1 MVNGSSLRRVD
12 PWKVREEKLTGFVF
26 SFLLGYFLC
35 TVRIWRKIGEN
46 LKICNGFI
54 FLFFSFSGKV
64 EKDTT
69 TIEYFFF
76 LCCSCENVYKR
87 NRDKIK
93 GVRFSFFFLER

>member
-1 MVNGSSLRRVD
+1 MESTR
-12 PWKVREEKLTGFVF
+12 
-26 SFLLGYFLC
+26 
-35 TVRIWRKIGEN
+35 RKINGIRFFFPSRLLSLHCSYMEEIGEI

-54 FLFFSFSGKV
+54 FLFFSFSWKGRKGYNN
-64 EKDTT
+64 DR
-69 TIEYFFF
+69 IISF

>member
-1 MVNGSSLRRVD
+1 MESTR
-12 PWKVREEKLTGFVF
+12 
-26 SFLLGYFLC
+26 
-35 TVRIWRKIGEN
+35 RKINGIRFFFPSRLLSLHCSYMEEIGEI

>member
-1 MVNGSSLRRVD
+1 MESTR
-12 PWKVREEKLTGFVF
+12 
-26 SFLLGYFLC
+26 
-35 TVRIWRKIGEN
+35 RKINGIRFFFPSRLLSLHCSYMEEIGEI

-76 LCCSCENVYKR
+76 FMLF
-87 NRDKIK
+87 
-93 GVRFSFFFLER
+93 VRKCI